1 MKVKAR
7 NIIEVVLRVV
17 ILAMLCIPFFA
28 VLEHWQYDNSIVY
41 HGIASLK
48 RTESVSALT
57 VSFDIGGINVIAGI
71 LFMLALVVG
80 IVLSIRQLLRK
91 GQKANDKLLAVFSII
106 EFVTFVF
113 FVVVVLLY
121 RYESEFWRENAVPG
135 VGLYLTSIL
144 VIAST
149 LLTFIGYKHAKKN
162 GIVEDTKPNGKGKEM
177 SNDLRELKDLLDSG
191 VITQEEYDAKK
202 KQLLGL

>member
-149 LLTFIGYKHAKKN
+149 LLTFIGYKQAKKN